1 MGGSKVIRDN
11 GDVVEA
17 LLCLGA
23 WVVLTIA
30 SVWAMGKVENIFNK
44 IKERS

>member
-1 MGGSKVIRDN
+1 MIRDN

-23 WVVLTIA
+23 WLVLTVA
-30 SVWAMGKVENIFNK
+30 GVWLMCTVENWFNNRREK
-44 IKERS
+44 